1 MSMIIVM
8 VLRHVTAN
16 LQLVVMSLTIVSR
29 VSSTNYGLTGDLGI
43 VSNRKLRRLLE
54 KGPKHREQSNID
66 WTLNKR
72 ILHD

>member
-8 VLRHVTAN
+8 VLRRVTAN

-43 VSNRKLRRLLE
+43 VRTRKLE

-66 WTLNKR
+66 WTLKKR